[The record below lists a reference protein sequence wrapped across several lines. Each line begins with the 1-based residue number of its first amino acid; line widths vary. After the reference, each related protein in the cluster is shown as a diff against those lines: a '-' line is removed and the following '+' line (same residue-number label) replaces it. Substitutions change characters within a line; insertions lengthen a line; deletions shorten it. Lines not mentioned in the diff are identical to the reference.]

1 MKAPRSGRPAKKKRV
16 ASNQNTQ
23 AQCRPGRG
31 GGWGA
36 PRKKLSK
43 HMAPPTGLTM
53 VAYRQA
59 STGKLLKD
67 WKKVRG
73 PETGVP
79 RIEGPSG
86 RQMMFSY
93 KQGVEGCYF
102 VEPPNAM
109 INHGLVF
116 PMQAP
121 LRDTR
126 QGCRGIPPANLL
138 CPDAMLMLVHSPLS
152 VTMVF
157 W

>member
-1 MKAPRSGRPAKKKRV
+1 
-16 ASNQNTQ
+16 
-23 AQCRPGRG
+23 
-31 GGWGA
+31 
-36 PRKKLSK
+36 
-43 HMAPPTGLTM
+43 M

-67 WKKVRG
+67 W
-73 PETGVP
+73 
-79 RIEGPSG
+79 
-86 RQMMFSY
+86 
-93 KQGVEGCYF
+93 GCYF